1 MKKILLPF
9 GSDSANDAPIAA
21 AAWLADRHDGHVTA
35 MFYPRLPDPV
45 IVDPMSGGVV
55 SYDGLDEE
63 IEAQK
68 ASAVKRIEER
78 AGRCEPPLGAGRL
91 SVDME
96 GLSNWRQVGEICRVH
111 DIALIARSV
120 RTHIGKP
127 CLKWRCSRAGAR

>member
-68 ASAVKRIEER
+68 ASAAKRIEER
-78 AGRCEPPLGAGRL
+78 AGRCEPPLAVGRL

-96 GLSNWRQVGEICRVH
+96 GLSNWRQVGKF
-111 DIALIARSV
+111 AASTTL
-120 RTHIGKP
+120 P
-127 CLKWRCSRAGAR
+127 